1 MLATM
6 IIIVFAATCWAEPS
20 GMQTSDDRT
29 ISRYLSLLE
38 KRPVTGTAFDRVFNY
53 YRQNGGIDQL
63 LERLKQPSK
72 TPQIQTSRQ
81 LLLGMVYVRSKDSQQ
96 AIQALQLVK
105 QQLAQQQ
112 RPPNP
117 VIDDQ
122 LAQAWMLQS
131 QFSKAA
137 AAWELA
143 LAHTTNRTTS
153 FDQVQQLVTVYK
165 KLRQHDRAIAVL
177 EKFDQQFPGDPEIQE
192 LLTAALI
199 DSGQTETAIQRLTQ
213 QLSTARSSAERLK
226 LESQRADLLLRCG
239 QEAKAVAAYQ
249 AILEQLNPQSWQA
262 TELDQ
267 KLQQILARQPN
278 SNALFTYLNQR
289 LKADP
294 ASSQKRLQ
302 LIRFLQRSKKHQ
314 DSLNVA
320 SEAPDGTQE
329 SAEFLRAAIIDYTA
343 LNQFDEVE
351 ATFQRLESSGSLS
364 PRDVIRWGQ
373 IAYDR
378 SEHDQKQRT
387 TNAIQ
392 RWEKLLTVFAA
403 DVPTWQKQASLA
415 KQLAAVGLRAEA
427 AEYFSKAVDGNGA
440 PADTFC
446 DYAELLIQQGE
457 VQSAVSRLR
466 RLVDREASTSA
477 DIKQAIDTLKAAQQ
491 FRTAAEFGGQLV
503 QRDPTVPNRLLFAE
517 VLLQDNN
524 FTTADLQLQ
533 KILALS
539 DGTNQNTTRQQVVD
553 LLTKTGFASTK
564 ASQLLKTDDL
574 KDSDRLLLTLL
585 LEFQGDLS
593 QALQAVAE
601 ISTDSPL
608 ATNAK
613 ERQAVLQQKAGQ
625 LREAEATYQA
635 LLSLAPRKSAEYR
648 EAIQHLQLQM
658 GRTEDAYQ
666 TAQSLFQT
674 SPESA
679 SSVMRY
685 VNFLKGNDRRVEA
698 TSVLT
703 TFLEQQDT
711 SAELM
716 IELADLFAAQ
726 FRSDEALVWL
736 WKALE
741 KSTSESIQ
749 RDIANRIVTV
759 ALRKNQTFDVLERLK
774 KTVNQNTWSSAAH
787 RTLLMADAYRQ
798 ANQLP
803 TAVLELQDFLSIEG
817 SSNVEL
823 LTELVDLLGKLGR
836 TDEAV
841 EYQFQLAVQEPT
853 QPMFQRLAE
862 LLHSHATIEGYE
874 SRLRQ
879 LSSFNEWRLVALDL
893 VDQWFA
899 ANRTQAANQL
909 LNTLNQSSQS
919 NQSDWKLQLR
929 KVHSDLLLNGQ
940 QQGVAAAVEFCGQR
954 VSAEQLLRMAMA
966 NRSADF
972 YSADSF
978 EIAQLNTGHLSVVQG
993 MELANSGQSCEI
1005 DKRWQVQ
1012 NQRLE
1017 TADDDAIAFAKDTI
1031 FLHSAKQLTS
1041 SGAIKVAEKMAEKQT
1056 STTDVAAFSILLSVA
1071 NPKRASAQLTPA
1083 WNRDNVRLVFELLRR
1098 LQSSETEVLSADMI
1112 RYVHQV
1118 LVDSNLTAEASV
1130 IRSQFIPKLF
1140 QQGSQQLADSWKIA
1154 EETRDLSLA
1163 HLVLDEWIQLSK
1175 GFTKVSQSGNR
1186 HRNPSSSV
1194 SPAEFKLPR
1203 NFGQSMA
1210 LFGSLGSAPE
1220 RVDLLQKFLL
1230 LKAAS
1235 LSSTGRFEVNS
1246 NRPTFDV
1253 RWTTKGNHRIFK
1265 DGRHVGSRNIVTL
1278 PETTFLQTT
1287 DITFLLNLILGLT
1300 AAEQETLSDFAIQ
1313 AARQQAD
1320 QTTQVLYQFTAAH
1333 LLCLQSRFDEAILQL
1348 IDAASVDPQTGSLR
1362 LLIAAYHVDNG
1373 HSLAALNLLKTISSS
1388 DVAAYQQ
1395 ALWLTLQ
1402 IGGSSGQ
1409 ALVAEH
1415 AAEALLGT
1423 RLSQAERR
1431 HLAFVTQTGGSKQ
1444 QPPRTKPSSSQPG
1457 GRMESFVDQMHEMQ
1471 KTGQVDQAMEIASSI
1486 LLSSHSNQHA
1496 STMTSSGIQSAIT
1509 LLAEYKQLEPMLND
1523 VNRRLEQ
1530 NKQSIVLLRLKF
1542 QILQGMERVQE
1553 AAEVQQLLAA
1563 FVPDTAEQQI
1573 QDAAKLEDD
1582 RRYSDAVDLYV
1593 KAFQRAPSLLLADYY
1608 HYFKVFRRV
1617 DRLPEISDLLLQS
1630 DLQKLREHYFVVSEL
1645 IDILLSQSDSTAVGR
1660 RSIQSGFQL
1669 LDAAWVAYPSDR
1681 EYLLNNIQ
1689 AKRLWESQQVVN
1701 DVFNRLIPHSKQQAF
1716 ARPWLGLDAKPVQID
1731 GVGKLCS
1738 LQRVLLHLHKDEARD
1753 QFLQQVVTARQ
1764 SFPDWLAGPYIEI
1777 ALTIGT
1783 NRDPFGGQKLVAL
1796 IDSAIHGNGDKL
1808 PTEIAAV
1815 NLAAIFRNSTWL
1827 VPIAEDANG
1836 NRKAADTQIV
1846 DRRLAEL
1853 LAAVI
1858 SDQSRSTAR
1867 AAAGISFVDSTEYL
1881 LAQLQCASADFSGGR
1896 KTVLKMIGTRASD
1909 SEQAVDAESARRRIQ
1924 DVLTAVKLLR
1934 SANLRLDAVNVSKQV
1949 TPRLLTV
1956 SQNDQANDSLSFS
1969 CRRMWQQASRDI
1981 QTATATDVLA
1991 YLAYQMQ
1998 DVDAGLSRQWDL
2010 MINPPTWKDNVRWKN
2025 SDLLT
2030 ILRRIGASNSQDVET
2045 IFQALTKAKGDDFS
2059 ASLCQL
2065 ALSSSRRD
2073 SRYQNAV
2080 QAFLNRFSAD
2090 TTPPNSLLAWCL
2102 VHPSVNQTQQ
2112 VKLSSTQV
2120 QRLLNLSLHAAESV
2134 PEFQIWKHCIANEAA
2149 GILLSSGK
2157 TTDATAAWTNALNSV
2172 VPAVTKQIKTDRS
2185 PLQETRRLLLAPE

>member
-6 IIIVFAATCWAEPS
+6 IIIAFAATCWAEPS

-53 YRQNGGIDQL
+53 YRQNGGTNQL

-96 AIQALQLVK
+96 AIQALQLAK

-153 FDQVQQLVTVYK
+153 FDRVQQLVAVYK

-177 EKFDQQFPGDPEIQE
+177 ENFDQQFPGDPEIQE

-278 SNALFTYLNQR
+278 STALFTYLNQR

-387 TNAIQ
+387 ANAIQ

-415 KQLAAVGLRAEA
+415 KQLAAVGLKAEA
-427 AEYFSKAVDGNGA
+427 AEYFSKAVNGNRA
-440 PADTFC
+440 PAGTFC

-477 DIKQAIDTLKAAQQ
+477 DIKQAIGTLKAAQQ

-517 VLLQDNN
+517 VLLQDSN

-539 DGTNQNTTRQQVVD
+539 DGTNQTTTRQQVVD

-585 LEFQGDLS
+585 LEFQGELS

-716 IELADLFAAQ
+716 IELADLFAEQ
-726 FRSDEALVWL
+726 FRSDEALVWF

-749 RDIANRIVTV
+749 RNIANRIVTV

-803 TAVLELQDFLSIEG
+803 TAVQELQDFLSIEG
-817 SSNVEL
+817 GNDVEL

-929 KVHSDLLLNGQ
+929 KVHSELLLNGQ
-940 QQGVAAAVEFCGQR
+940 QQGVAAAVEFCGQP
-954 VSAEQLLRMAMA
+954 VSAGQLLRMAMA
-966 NRSADF
+966 IRSADF

-993 MELANSGQSCEI
+993 MELANSGQSDEI
-1005 DKRWQVQ
+1005 HKRWQVQ

-1017 TADDDAIAFAKDTI
+1017 TADFDAIAFAKDTL

-1041 SGAIKVAEKMAEKQT
+1041 SGAIKLAEKMAEKQT
-1056 STTDVAAFSILLSVA
+1056 STADVAAFSILLSVA
-1071 NPKRASAQLTPA
+1071 NPKRVSDQLTPA
-1083 WNRDNVRLVFELLRR
+1083 WNKDNVRLVLELLRR
-1098 LQSSETEVLSADMI
+1098 LQSSDTKVLSADTI

-1118 LVDSNLTAEASV
+1118 MIDSNLTAEASV
-1130 IRSQFIPKLF
+1130 IRSQFIPKF
-1140 QQGSQQLADSWKIA
+1140 FHQGAQQLADSWKIA

-1175 GFTKVSQSGNR
+1175 GFTKLSQLGNR

-1203 NFGQSMA
+1203 NYGQSMA

-1265 DGRHVGSRNIVTL
+1265 EGRHVGSRNIVTL

-1348 IDAASVDPQTGSLR
+1348 IDAASVAPQTGSLR
-1362 LLIAAYHVDNG
+1362 LLVAAYHVDNG
-1373 HSLAALNLLKTISSS
+1373 HALAALNLLKTISSS

-1409 ALVAEH
+1409 VLVAEH

-1431 HLAFVTQTGGSKQ
+1431 HLAFVTQTGGPKQ
-1444 QPPRTKPSSSQPG
+1444 QPPRTKPSPSQPG

-1471 KTGQVDQAMEIASSI
+1471 KTGQVDQAVEIASSI

-1496 STMTSSGIQSAIT
+1496 SKMTSSGMQSAIT

-1530 NKQSIVLLRLKF
+1530 NKQSIALLRLKF
-1542 QILQGMERVQE
+1542 QILQGMERVRE

-1689 AKRLWESQQVVN
+1689 AKRLWESQQVVS

-1827 VPIAEDANG
+1827 APITEDANG

-1846 DRRLAEL
+1846 ERRLAEL

-1858 SDQSRSTAR
+1858 SDQSQSTAR

-1909 SEQAVDAESARRRIQ
+1909 SEQNVDAESARRRIQ

-2010 MINPPTWKDNVRWKN
+2010 MINPP
-2025 SDLLT
+2025 
-2030 ILRRIGASNSQDVET
+2030 
-2045 IFQALTKAKGDDFS
+2045 
-2059 ASLCQL
+2059 
-2065 ALSSSRRD
+2065 
-2073 SRYQNAV
+2073 
-2080 QAFLNRFSAD
+2080 
-2090 TTPPNSLLAWCL
+2090 
-2102 VHPSVNQTQQ
+2102 
-2112 VKLSSTQV
+2112 
-2120 QRLLNLSLHAAESV
+2120 
-2134 PEFQIWKHCIANEAA
+2134 
-2149 GILLSSGK
+2149 SGK
-2157 TTDATAAWTNALNSV
+2157 TMYAGKIV
-2172 VPAVTKQIKTDRS
+2172 ICS
-2185 PLQETRRLLLAPE
+2185 PFFVA